1 MAENNMKTLL
11 KYYLENKLS
20 TLDGQSEFEIRFGTK
35 GIKKISKIDY
45 DNVIKKLL
53 SIGFVITTNNEYTL
67 KMASEFINKEG
78 EKKISNIRVE
88 VSGLHNIQ
96 KYCETNLLD
105 NLPIVLNQKFNVKDK
120 DNILYPVN
128 VDDFNLRI
136 SYQKEKEINTH
147 SAFAEKIKS
156 TWKDSKKIFRYTNRV
171 SLIHDKYPVR
181 VDLTIV
187 KESQKQGKFL
197 KPEYTFQTADI
208 INKEEKYEIEMEL
221 LNEKIGIGT
230 EFNDVST
237 LEKMVK
243 KNIKFILSG
252 LQETNYPISTD
263 EMNDVLENYLK
274 LIKNDVLNLFFCL

>member
-156 TWKDSKKIFRYTNRV
+156 TWKDSKKIFRYTN
-171 SLIHDKYPVR
+171 
-181 VDLTIV
+181 
-187 KESQKQGKFL
+187 
-197 KPEYTFQTADI
+197 
-208 INKEEKYEIEMEL
+208 
-221 LNEKIGIGT
+221 
-230 EFNDVST
+230 
-237 LEKMVK
+237 
-243 KNIKFILSG
+243 
-252 LQETNYPISTD
+252 
-263 EMNDVLENYLK
+263 
-274 LIKNDVLNLFFCL
+274 